1 MEKDSLF
8 DVWMKQESDT
18 IQALEELLGNVFVL
32 LCC

>member
-1 MEKDSLF
+1 LF

-32 LCC
+32 LCCW